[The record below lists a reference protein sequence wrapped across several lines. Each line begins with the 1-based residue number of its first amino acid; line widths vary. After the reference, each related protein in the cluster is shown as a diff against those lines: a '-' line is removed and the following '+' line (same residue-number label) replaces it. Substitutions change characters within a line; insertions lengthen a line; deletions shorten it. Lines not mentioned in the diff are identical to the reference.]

1 MYKGLNIIT
10 NEGLWF
16 KLTNST
22 SFGESV
28 FSVGFIQK
36 TIKVDLDVRPNRANP
51 QRKQPQKVLEDSR
64 GHHTEAKSETP
75 PGGAIGQPA
84 PVPISQP
91 PASYVDSPLP

>member
-36 TIKVDLDVRPNRANP
+36 TIKVDLDVRINRTYP
-51 QRKQPQKVLEDSR
+51 
-64 GHHTEAKSETP
+64 
-75 PGGAIGQPA
+75 
-84 PVPISQP
+84 
-91 PASYVDSPLP
+91 